1 MRLLYRCLLFAYPA
15 SLRAE
20 YGVEMATVLDE
31 AWRTASQRGWR
42 SRVHFAAQI
51 LSDFVR
57 SLPGAWREPA
67 AIAFTI
73 QTIRSTS
80 RA

>member
-31 AWRTASQRGWR
+31 AWRTACES
-42 SRVHFAAQI
+42 VY
-51 LSDFVR
+51 
-57 SLPGAWREPA
+57 
-67 AIAFTI
+67 
-73 QTIRSTS
+73 TIR
-80 RA
+80 